1 MNFSSGPTLE
11 SGRVVFWMLPRQ
23 EGSMKTKYALKLAL
37 AGLVLC
43 LTAVGCK
50 RSEDDFDNRTL
61 EKRPHTETVRPED
74 KKDPFRP

>member
-1 MNFSSGPTLE
+1 
-11 SGRVVFWMLPRQ
+11 
-23 EGSMKTKYALKLAL
+23 MKTKYALKLAL